1 MRAKPDWQ
9 LWQQKITFC
18 GVDEVGR
25 GALAG
30 PVVAAAVVLPPF
42 TTIPGVK
49 DSKQLTPKIREQ
61 LFREIIK
68 KALAYSVGLATVK
81 EIDRFNI
88 RNATFLAMTRAI
100 KTLKI
105 KCALALVDGFAIP
118 GCPLP
123 SIGIIKGDQ
132 KSISIACAS
141 IIAKVTR
148 DQIMKRLHKRYP
160 KYNFAQNKGYP
171 TPSHKNVIAK
181 LGPTKIHRKSFEPV
195 RQRKMLI
202 P

>member
-88 RNATFLAMTRAI
+88 RNATFLAMMRAI

-118 GCPLP
+118 SCPLP
-123 SIGIIKGDQ
+123 NIGI
-132 KSISIACAS
+132 
-141 IIAKVTR
+141 
-148 DQIMKRLHKRYP
+148 
-160 KYNFAQNKGYP
+160 
-171 TPSHKNVIAK
+171 
-181 LGPTKIHRKSFEPV
+181 
-195 RQRKMLI
+195 
-202 P
+202 